1 MWMATWVPGLPGRH
15 ATLPRSMIS
24 SGSTER
30 DSKMWVGTE
39 FPADTNATLKAV
51 QFRLYGE
58 MLLRLYSRP
67 RDRYLDACRLVQ
79 IDTDLSTR
87 LRSMDGFDHRTLQ
100 EIHDL
105 VAAWFRFSQDDGGQ
119 LRLCETEEAYQD
131 RLAAEWRT
139 FFEEEVGRLSSD
151 DEFARDVLVAA
162 AFGNT
167 DRGYAAE
174 AQLREILKERYRAM
188 KQPRTAATAE

>member
-1 MWMATWVPGLPGRH
+1 
-15 ATLPRSMIS
+15 
-24 SGSTER
+24 
-30 DSKMWVGTE
+30 MWVGTE
-39 FPADTNATLKAV
+39 FPGDTNQTLKDV

-79 IDTDLSTR
+79 INTDLATR

-100 EIHDL
+100 DIHDL
-105 VAAWFRFSQDDGGQ
+105 IAAWFRFSQDDGGQ
-119 LRLCETEEAYQD
+119 LRLGESDETYEARIAGQ
-131 RLAAEWRT
+131 WRT
-139 FFEEEVGRLSSD
+139 FFEDEVGQLSSD

-188 KQPRTAATAE
+188 KQPSTAATTQ